1 MASMGL
7 DVAGGRKN
15 RLKKGVGGGEKLLVL
30 ILLIASFLRY
40 HNFLELKLVR

>member
-15 RLKKGVGGGEKLLVL
+15 RLKKGVGGGGKAVGFDLVDCLLPTL
-30 ILLIASFLRY
+30 P
-40 HNFLELKLVR
+40 